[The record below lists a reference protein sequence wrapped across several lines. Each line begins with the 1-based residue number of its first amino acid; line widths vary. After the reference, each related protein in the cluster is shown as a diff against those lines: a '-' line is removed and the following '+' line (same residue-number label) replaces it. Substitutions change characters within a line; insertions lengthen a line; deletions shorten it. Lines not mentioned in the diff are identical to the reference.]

1 MSTKRT
7 RIGRASRSHITPEAV
22 ELFKRGM
29 LLQLLDLDEIWEED
43 GGRQREYRQLCVAL
57 RIALGMKPLWEPCPL
72 EVDEDGALPEWMTDP
87 AEIRRERKAIALRRA
102 LLEEI
107 GDYSIE
113 VPDALLATDPASWD
127 IAARAA
133 VANAGKTNV
142 HAMSASARR

>member
-7 RIGRASRSHITPEAV
+7 PIARATRSHITPEAI

-29 LLQLLDLDEIWEED
+29 LLQRLDLDRIWEED
-43 GGRQREYRQLCVAL
+43 GGRCREYHQVCVAL
-57 RIALGMKPLWEPCPL
+57 RVALGMKPLWEPCPL
-72 EVDEDGALPEWMTDP
+72 EVDEDGSLPEWMTNP

-102 LLEEI
+102 LLETI

-127 IAARAA
+127 IATRAS
-133 VANAGKTNV
+133 VE
-142 HAMSASARR
+142 MSASARR

>member
-7 RIGRASRSHITPEAV
+7 PISRVLRSHITPEAIA
-22 ELFKRGM
+22 LFKRGM
-29 LLQLLDLDEIWEED
+29 LLQFLDLDETWEED
-43 GGRQREYRQLCVAL
+43 GGRQREYHELCVAL

-72 EVDEDGALPEWMTDP
+72 DVDEDGTLPEWMTDP

-113 VPDALLATDPASWD
+113 VSDALLATDHTTWD
-127 IAARAA
+127 IATRAA

-142 HAMSASARR
+142 QPFRE